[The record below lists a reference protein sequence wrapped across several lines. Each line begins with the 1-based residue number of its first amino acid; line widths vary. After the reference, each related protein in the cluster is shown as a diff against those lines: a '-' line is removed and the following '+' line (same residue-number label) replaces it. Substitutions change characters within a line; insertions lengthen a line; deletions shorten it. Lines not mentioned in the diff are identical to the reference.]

1 MAKQKRKY
9 TKKKVIDTFVDEPE
23 VVETP
28 KPPEPVASPPPPE
41 PVKQEKVVL
50 CDCGNP
56 ANPGDHQC
64 WRCSHRT

>member
-1 MAKQKRKY
+1 MPKKY
-9 TKKKVIDTFVDEPE
+9 TPQEKYVPKQPEPE
-23 VVETP
+23 KRV
-28 KPPEPVASPPPPE
+28 PEPEMP
-41 PVKQEKVVL
+41 QEKVVL

>member
-1 MAKQKRKY
+1 MKRKY
-9 TKKKVIDTFVDEPE
+9 TRHVKTEPDEVIQQENQPIEVEDQRVPEPE
-23 VVETP
+23 
-28 KPPEPVASPPPPE
+28 PEPTPPPVE
-41 PVKQEKVVL
+41 EKVKL